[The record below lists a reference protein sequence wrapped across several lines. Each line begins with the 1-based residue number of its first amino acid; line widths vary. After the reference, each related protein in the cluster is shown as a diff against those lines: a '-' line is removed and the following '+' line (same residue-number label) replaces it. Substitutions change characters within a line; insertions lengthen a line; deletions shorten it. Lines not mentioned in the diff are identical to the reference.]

1 MRSICLA
8 AVLLLA
14 TPGLLAA
21 GTLPAPASRPC
32 LEQPRGRA
40 LDFWVGDWKVVN
52 AADGT
57 AAGENRIERLLDG
70 CAVTETWHGV
80 EKGDDGMSLF
90 TYDARR
96 HVWDQVWVTQDTS
109 RPGGLKH
116 KTMTGILYANAVQF
130 QGAIAT
136 PKGQVLDRTT
146 LTPWR
151 DGRVRQT
158 IEWSKDGGKAWR
170 VVFDAFYIRKGSPNP
185 GASPFGD
192 PH

>member
-1 MRSICLA
+1 MA
-8 AVLLLA
+8 D
-14 TPGLLAA
+14 
-21 GTLPAPASRPC
+21 TLPLPVSMPC
-32 LEQPRGRA
+32 REQPRGRA
-40 LDFWVGDWKVVN
+40 LDFWVGEWKVMN

-57 AAGENRIERLLDG
+57 PAGENRIERLLDG
-70 CAVTETWHGV
+70 CAITEKWHGV
-80 EKGDDGMSLF
+80 DKGDDGMSLF

-96 HVWDQVWVTQDTS
+96 HSWDQVWVTQDTL

-116 KTMTGILYANAVQF
+116 KTMMGVLYANAVRF
-130 QGAIAT
+130 QGAIAA

-170 VVFDAFYIRKGSPNP
+170 VVFDAFYVRKGHPNP
-185 GASPFGD
+185 SASPADD